1 MSNINLQ
8 INHEIRNTAT
18 LRGIYGAIEEIYEIA
33 DATLDGKIT
42 KTAITEDGKKVP
54 VPFTHKDGLEFVLDR
69 LSAVLSDIDD
79 LKRQIEALAIHHEAK
94 AERDYLTLPV
104 VDLGDAQ

>member
-1 MSNINLQ
+1 MSNT
-8 INHEIRNTAT
+8 NTLTQPKKHDMAT
-18 LRGIYGAIEEIYEIA
+18 LWSIYSAIEEIYEIA

-69 LSAVLSDIDD
+69 LSVVLSDIDD
-79 LKRQIEALAIHHEAK
+79 LKRQIEVLTNPT

-104 VDLGDAQ
+104 VNLGGAQ